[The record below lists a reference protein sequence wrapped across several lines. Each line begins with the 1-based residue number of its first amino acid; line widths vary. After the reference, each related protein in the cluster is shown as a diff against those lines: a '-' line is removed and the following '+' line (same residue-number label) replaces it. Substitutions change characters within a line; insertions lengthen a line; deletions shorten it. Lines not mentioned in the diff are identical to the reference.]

1 MKCKHSVKLRISLLL
16 LTLAVSFSFLA
27 ACSGEG
33 TQNPSR
39 TGSYTISTP
48 APGTPD
54 TEAQELTYTDI
65 TLLSAGD
72 IMYHMTQLNSA
83 YNSDTGT
90 YDFSQ
95 NFKYVK
101 NMISAADYAV
111 VNFETTLS
119 NQDEYSAFPNFNS
132 PLSVLDSIK
141 DAGFDMLLFANN
153 HCYDFKKQ
161 GFLATLGRFQ
171 EYGFEYIGAKT
182 DASEKSYMVKDIKG
196 IKLGL
201 LNYTA

>member
-16 LTLAVSFSFLA
+16 LTLVVSFSFLA

-33 TQNPSR
+33 AQNPSR
-39 TGSYTISTP
+39 TGSYTINTP

-101 NMISAADYAV
+101 ISYLRR
-111 VNFETTLS
+111 TMQS
-119 NQDEYSAFPNFNS
+119 
-132 PLSVLDSIK
+132 
-141 DAGFDMLLFANN
+141 
-153 HCYDFKKQ
+153 
-161 GFLATLGRFQ
+161 
-171 EYGFEYIGAKT
+171 
-182 DASEKSYMVKDIKG
+182 
-196 IKLGL
+196 
-201 LNYTA
+201 

>member
-48 APGTPD
+48 APSTPD

-182 DASEKSYMVKDIKG
+182 DASEK
-196 IKLGL
+196 
-201 LNYTA
+201 